1 VNKSYDIE
9 IPYLL
14 TGPARG
20 RITVSDPRLYG
31 LDNHFIRLDLYPLIA
46 PSHMRRHYGW
56 WDIPLKHVKQES
68 TNFIF
73 DFSKRTIRLDN
84 QRIPV
89 EIMQGW
95 RGPIEEDGYC
105 MLHVSLWDKSEEP
118 PHMMEMKSQPVV
130 IATHGLSLPLK
141 QINIPVTDR
150 CNLKCTMCPRQNTKD
165 LIEADIPDDAL
176 QSLLVSGR
184 ELSGILLQGLGEPL
198 LYKNIFNVIKQLKR
212 EMHGNSEV
220 GLTTNATMLNEDTG
234 RKLLDSGL
242 DFLYFSVDAATKPTY
257 ETIRVGADF
266 DAVVK
271 NISRC
276 VEYRST
282 FARNK
287 PRLMMNFVITQQ
299 NLHEIAAF
307 AGLARD
313 LGIENVTF
321 SHCLGAQSGKME
333 IVDKNELFSQFGSA
347 LGIAGENGFNIYLPP
362 LEKATAE
369 RCFFMERAVVL
380 AQGDVVPCHAMA
392 PGYST
397 EERRRIFGNV
407 RKKSLEGIWD
417 QEDFKEF
424 RYQVLKGDFP
434 VECTGCE
441 YKAYLVP

>member
-1 VNKSYDIE
+1 MNTTHDIE

-20 RITVSDPRLYG
+20 RITVSDRRLYG
-31 LDNHFIRLDLYPLIA
+31 SDDHFIRLDLYPLIA

-56 WDIPLKHVKQES
+56 WDIPLKHIKQEG

-73 DFSKRTIRLDN
+73 DFRKRVIRLDN
-84 QRIPV
+84 QRIPI

-95 RGPIEEDGYC
+95 RGPIEENGYC
-105 MLHVSLWDKSEEP
+105 MLHVSLWDKSKEP
-118 PHMMEMKSQPVV
+118 PHMMELKSQPLVV
-130 IATHGLSLPLK
+130 TSKSMDLPLK

-242 DFLYFSVDAATKPTY
+242 DFLYFSVDAATKLTY
-257 ETIRVGADF
+257 EAIRIGADF
-266 DAVVK
+266 DSVVK
-271 NISRC
+271 NISQFA
-276 VEYRST
+276 EYRST
-282 FARNK
+282 LGIGR

-321 SHCLGAQSGKME
+321 SHCLGAESGRME
-333 IVDKNELFSQFGSA
+333 LVDKIKLIEQFEAALAVTAGNELN
-347 LGIAGENGFNIYLPP
+347 LYLP
-362 LEKATAE
+362 LSRKQEKK
-369 RCFFMERAVVL
+369 
-380 AQGDVVPCHAMA
+380 
-392 PGYST
+392 
-397 EERRRIFGNV
+397 NV
-407 RKKSLEGIWD
+407 SLWSV
-417 QEDFKEF
+417 Q
-424 RYQVLKGDFP
+424 
-434 VECTGCE
+434 
-441 YKAYLVP
+441 